1 MASGLVPMTV
11 KTRTLSPIAEAV
23 RDRRTR
29 FWILLGHI
37 LGKFAF
43 SPERASHI
51 VKAMWEP
58 FSPRLR
64 SFASVC
70 LAAGVTLATPSLV
83 CADVVPHQATYTLRM
98 AEVSGPSA
106 FNDLS
111 GAAVTLIEKTCDG
124 WVIDE
129 QIVMTMH
136 TNAGGAINREMTFKA
151 TESLS
156 GDSFRFIS
164 VSDTDGTIEEYKGSA
179 RVRADGSAE
188 AEFITPRP
196 FEMPLPKGVNFYV
209 STTEWLLKLAKSGA
223 KTGQTV
229 SFDGSDDD
237 GPHKMTAF
245 ILPDRGAR
253 ASLKGDQDLLSG
265 KAWDVRLAFFKLS
278 EQAGQPD
285 FEIALR
291 LLENGII
298 TRFKLIFE
306 EMTIDQFMDDVL
318 PATEEKCG

>member
-1 MASGLVPMTV
+1 MP
-11 KTRTLSPIAEAV
+11 
-23 RDRRTR
+23 R
-29 FWILLGHI
+29 F
-37 LGKFAF
+37 
-43 SPERASHI
+43 ST
-51 VKAMWEP
+51 
-58 FSPRLR
+58 
-64 SFASVC
+64 FASLCV
-70 LAAGVTLATPSLV
+70 AAGVALAAPSSAV
-83 CADVVPHQATYTLRM
+83 ADVVPHQATYTLRM
-98 AEVSGPSA
+98 AEVTGPSA
-106 FNDLS
+106 FNDVS
-111 GAAVTLIEKTCDG
+111 GAAVTLIEKTCEG

-129 QIVMTMH
+129 QIVMTML

-151 TESLS
+151 TESLN
-156 GDSFRFIS
+156 GDSFRFRS
-164 VSDTDGTIEEYKGSA
+164 VSDTDGTIEEFKGSA
-179 RVRADGSAE
+179 RVRPDGSAE

-229 SFDGSDDD
+229 SFDGSDDE

-245 ILPDRGAR
+245 ILPDLGAR
-253 ASLKGDQDLLSG
+253 ESLKGDPALLSG
-265 KAWDVRLAFFKLS
+265 KAWEVRLAFFKLS

-306 EMTIDQFMDDVL
+306 DMTIDQLLDDVL

>member
-1 MASGLVPMTV
+1 M
-11 KTRTLSPIAEAV
+11 AEAV

-29 FWILLGHI
+29 FWILLGPI

-43 SPERASHI
+43 SPEPASHI
-51 VKAMWEP
+51 VEDMSGP
-58 FSPRLR
+58 ISQHFR
-64 SFASVC
+64 FFTSVC
-70 LAAGVTLATPSLV
+70 VVAGATLAAPMSAH
-83 CADVVPHQATYTLRM
+83 ADVVPHQATYTLRM
-98 AEVSGPSA
+98 AEVTGPSA
-106 FNDLS
+106 FNDVS
-111 GAAVTLIEKTCDG
+111 GAAVTLLEKTCDG

-129 QIVMTMH
+129 QIVMTMI

-151 TESLS
+151 TESLN
-156 GDSFRFIS
+156 GDSFRFRS

-229 SFDGSDDD
+229 SFDGSDAD

-245 ILPDRGAR
+245 ILPDFGAR
-253 ASLKGDQDLLSG
+253 DALKGDPALLSG
-265 KAWDVRLAFFKLS
+265 KAWDVRLAFFKLN

-306 EMTIDQFMDDVL
+306 DMTIDQLLDDVL